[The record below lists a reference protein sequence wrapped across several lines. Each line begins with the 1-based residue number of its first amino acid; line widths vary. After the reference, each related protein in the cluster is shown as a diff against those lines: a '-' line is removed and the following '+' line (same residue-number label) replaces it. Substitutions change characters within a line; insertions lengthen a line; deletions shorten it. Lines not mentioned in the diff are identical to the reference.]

1 MINSLIHPNNELFS
15 QFPLLYPL
23 ICFII
28 TSAIVIFAVLVL
40 VYVERRALALFT
52 LRYGPNRTGK
62 EGILQPVADAI
73 KLLIKGDLAPK
84 ERRKFLFFAAPIMVF
99 CPVLTAFCLVP
110 FNNAFLQTDFNI
122 SLVLFSALVSI
133 PVTGIFLAGFSSN
146 NKYSLIG
153 AVRSVA
159 QALSFEI
166 PMGICI
172 LAVSFVS
179 GSLNINEI
187 IQTQNS
193 SFGLFGWYFLPL
205 FIGMVIFFISS
216 LALLNRTPFD
226 LSEAE
231 SELVSGY
238 NTEYSG
244 MKFALL
250 FIVEYA
256 LLFLVS
262 IVFVSLFFG
271 GYLSP
276 FGAYVLPENLQPL
289 EQTFWL
295 LTKTFIVILFII
307 LIRAALPRLRY
318 DRLLEFSYKVLL
330 PLSLINL
337 NAAILILYFK
347 GSM

>member
-1 MINSLIHPNNELFS
+1 MLF
-15 QFPLLYPL
+15 
-23 ICFII
+23 
-28 TSAIVIFAVLVL
+28 L
-40 VYVERRALALFT
+40 VYLERRTLALFT
-52 LRYGPNRTGK
+52 LRFGPNRVGK

-73 KLLIKGDLAPK
+73 KLLLKGDCTPK
-84 ERRKFLFFAAPIMVF
+84 ECRKFLFFTAPIVVF
-99 CPVLTAFCLVP
+99 CPVLTAFCLIP
-110 FNNAFLQTDFNI
+110 FNSAFLQTNFNI
-122 SLVLFSALVSI
+122 SLILFSALVSI
-133 PVTGIFLAGFSSN
+133 PVIGVFLAGYSSN

-153 AVRSVA
+153 AIRSVA

-166 PMGICI
+166 PMGACI
-172 LAVSFVS
+172 LAVAFIA

-187 IQTQNS
+187 ILVQS
-193 SFGLFGWYFLPL
+193 SVQGLFGWFFLPL
-205 FIGMVIFFISS
+205 FIGAAVFFISS

-238 NTEYSG
+238 NIEYSG
-244 MKFALL
+244 MKFALF
-250 FIVEYA
+250 FIAEYA

-262 IVFVSLFFG
+262 IIFVSLFFG
-271 GYLSP
+271 GYLNP
-276 FGAYVLPENLQPL
+276 FGTYVLPENLLPL

-295 LTKTFIVILFII
+295 LIKTFIVILFII
-307 LIRAALPRLRY
+307 LIRAALPRMRY

-347 GSM
+347 GSI